1 MSPKAHLVLHNAR
14 VLTLERGQPAVTFV
28 AVEGDRIL
36 AAGESGEASTFI
48 GAHTRVVDCR
58 GLALIPG
65 FHDAHCHLLALASS
79 LLSLD
84 CGPAKAASIAR
95 MKELVRKEALGTPP
109 DRWIKAFGYNEALL
123 AEGRHPTRLDLDEAA
138 PFHPVR
144 LEHRTGHA
152 VVLNSQAMSV
162 LGISRDTPDPA
173 GGVIA
178 RDEATG
184 EPTGLFLEMTS
195 HIGRLMASYRDPEE
209 LLRGLA
215 RANELLLSRGIT
227 SVQDAGPE
235 NNLERWRTFQRL
247 KEARSLAPRVT
258 MMVGQRHVADF
269 LAQGLGPGAGDD
281 GLRVGAAK
289 IMLTLTT
296 GSLQPSLGELK
307 QTVVDLHR
315 QGYQVAFHAVER
327 EAVQAAASA
336 IAETRRIGAGGSP
349 RHRIEHCSECP
360 PDVMERV
367 RSSGGVVVT
376 HPGFIYHSGEKYLS
390 RVDAGLQPH
399 LYPLASLS
407 EAGVPWAAG
416 SDAPVTPPD
425 PLVDIY
431 AAVTR
436 RTAAGRILGPNQA
449 VTVEQALAAWT
460 LGSAYSCFREGALGT
475 IKAGKLADLVL
486 LDRDP
491 TQTPA
496 EELKEIK
503 VAMTVLGGQVVW
515 EA

>member
-1 MSPKAHLVLHNAR
+1 MSSKSHLVLRNAR
-14 VLTLERGQPAVTFV
+14 VLTLERGQPAASFV

-36 AAGESGEASTFI
+36 AAGDADKASTFI

-58 GLALIPG
+58 GLALVPG

-84 CGPAKAASIAR
+84 CGPTKMASISC
-95 MKELVRKEALGTPP
+95 MKDLVRREALATPP
-109 DRWIKAFGYNEALL
+109 GRWIKAFGYDETLL

-138 PFHPVR
+138 PFHPLR

-152 VVLNSQAMSV
+152 VVLNSQAMSF

-173 GGVIA
+173 NGVMV

-227 SVQDAGPE
+227 SIQDAGPE
-235 NNLERWRTFQRL
+235 NDLKRWRTFQRL
-247 KEARSLAPRVT
+247 KESGALTPRVT
-258 MMVGQRHVADF
+258 MMVGQRHAADF
-269 LAQGLGPGAGDD
+269 LTQGLGPGAGDN

-296 GSLQPSLGELK
+296 GSLQPSLRELK
-307 QTVVDLHR
+307 QAAVELHR
-315 QGYQVAFHAVER
+315 QGYQMAFHAVER
-327 EAVQAAASA
+327 EAVEAAAAA
-336 IAETRRIGAGGSP
+336 IAETRRIKVGRAP

-360 PDVMERV
+360 PDVLELV
-367 RSSGGVVVT
+367 QSSGGMVVT
-376 HPGFIYHSGEKYLS
+376 HPGFIYHSGEKYLAQ
-390 RVDAGLQPH
+390 VDAGLRPH
-399 LYPLASLS
+399 LYPLASLGK
-407 EAGVPWAAG
+407 ARVPWAGG
-416 SDAPVTPPD
+416 SDAPVTPPN
-425 PLVDIY
+425 PLVDLY

-436 RTAAGRILGPNQA
+436 RTAAGRTLGPNQA
-449 VTVEQALAAWT
+449 VAVEQALVAWT
-460 LGSAYSCFREGALGT
+460 LESAYSCFREGLLGT

-496 EELKEIK
+496 EELKD
-503 VAMTVLGGQVVW
+503 VRVMMTVLGGRVVW